1 MGLAGLAACRQ
12 PNPEWLGPAGD
23 PITSDASASASA
35 STSTSASSDGSD
47 TSGTSGDST
56 DGTTTSP
63 PIPMQCAPEPVL
75 GEGECPAACTS
86 CDGGRCL
93 VDCGTTDCS
102 NTDVT
107 CPEGWPCDIACTVAD
122 ACKRGDLSCATD
134 RDCTVTC
141 QGVEACMNAM
151 IVCGAG
157 TCAVT
162 CSADD
167 NTCRKLDV
175 VCGPA
180 DSTLTCASA
189 NNADLVPSAGSP
201 CACEAIG
208 CEG

>member
-1 MGLAGLAACRQ
+1 MVGLAGLAACRQ

-23 PITSDASASASA
+23 PILA
-35 STSTSASSDGSD
+35 STSATASSDGST

-63 PIPMQCAPEPVL
+63 PIPMQCAPMPVL
-75 GEGECPAACTS
+75 GEGECPAVCTR

-107 CPEGWPCDIACTVAD
+107 CPEGWPCDIACTSAD
-122 ACKRGDLSCATD
+122 ACKRADLSCAID
-134 RDCTVTC
+134 HDCTVTC
-141 QGVEACMNAM
+141 EGVEACLNAT

-162 CSADD
+162 CGSQEDA
-167 NTCRKLDV
+167 CHKLEV

-180 DSTLTCASA
+180 DSTITCASA
-189 NNADLVPSAGSP
+189 NNADLVPSAGSL

-208 CEG
+208 CED